1 MATTDADTCLSSDP
15 NDDRGSGQSES
26 SRAVNERFESE
37 LPLVELV
44 AKRVW
49 RAIDRTV
56 RFDELLAAGREGL
69 FEAARRFD
77 PEREASFR
85 TYANYRVE
93 GAMFDAVRTA
103 SMLPRRIRE
112 RVVMLEAANLVNEGE
127 AADVSCSDNSWSTD
141 RVSEACLGDQLA
153 TMVTAA
159 MIRSDHNIRP
169 AEPSES
175 LGDNPEDAY
184 AHAELMAMVRAA
196 ISELD
201 EFEANVIRCY
211 YFEEKSYREAA
222 DAMKI
227 SKPWVHRVH
236 AKAMDRLTKR
246 LRAMIRD
253 Q

>member
-1 MATTDADTCLSSDP
+1 MAAIDQDAYRSSEPSDGG
-15 NDDRGSGQSES
+15 NGQGDV
-26 SRAVNERFESE
+26 SREVNERFASE

-49 RAIDRTV
+49 RAIDRAV
-56 RFDELLAAGREGL
+56 QFDELLAAGRAGL
-69 FEAARRFD
+69 FDAARRYN
-77 PEREASFR
+77 PQSEASFR

-103 SMLPRRIRE
+103 SRLPRRLRE

-127 AADVSCSDNSWSTD
+127 SAEILCEDNSWSTD
-141 RVSEACLGDQLA
+141 VSSEGALSDQLA
-153 TMVTAA
+153 TIVTAA
-159 MIRSDHNIRP
+159 MMRSDHDTKS
-169 AEPSES
+169 AEPNEALSET
-175 LGDNPEDAY
+175 PEDAY
-184 AHAELMAMVRAA
+184 ARAELVAMVRAA

-211 YFEEKSYREAA
+211 YFEEKSYGEAA

-227 SKPWVHRVH
+227 SKPWAHRVH

-253 Q
+253 